1 MARVLCCGSFVCD
14 LVAAGIPR
22 VSEPG
27 ELIYAPQ
34 GIEISI
40 GGHAANVSIDLVQLG
55 YPNVA
60 AVGCIGED
68 VFGDYIEGELRRR
81 DIDVYAERLGGFRT
95 AKNMALVVEGE
106 DRRFIAEL
114 AANMMLSV
122 GYVLSSLDDARP
134 DLFYLGTV
142 GGLRFIDQNL
152 SKVLDAARR
161 RDCLTVVDVIMPEE
175 RGWRD
180 LTKALPLIDVLHC
193 NIRESTALTGKSDAR
208 DAAESLINGG
218 VGLTTITSGSKGLT
232 AATEN
237 TMFQMPAFKV
247 DSLDPTG
254 AGDAFCAGVIQGLMS
269 ESMERKYLPTAQQE
283 TLIQILLRG
292 AAAGAMCVTAAG
304 ATKAV
309 TPELVD
315 KLIREQGEDIMKTV
329 KTTSRTPVNPTR
341 R

>member
-1 MARVLCCGSFVCD
+1 MSRVLCCGSFVCD

-27 ELIYAPQ
+27 EIIYAPR
-34 GIEISI
+34 GIELSV

-55 YPNVA
+55 HSNVA
-60 AVGCIGED
+60 AAGCMGED

-81 DIDVYAERLGGFRT
+81 GIDVYAERLGDFRT

-114 AANMMLSV
+114 AANTMLSV

-142 GGLRFIDQNL
+142 GGLRFIDQSL
-152 SKVLDAARR
+152 SKVLDAARGR
-161 RDCLTVVDVIMPEE
+161 GCTTVVDVVMPEDE
-175 RGWRD
+175 GWGH
-180 LTKALPLIDVLHC
+180 LTEALPLIDVIHC
-193 NIRESTALTGKSDAR
+193 NIRESNALTGKSDPGL
-208 DAAESLINGG
+208 AADMLIDGG
-218 VGLTTITSGSKGLT
+218 VGLIAITSGSRGLT
-232 AATEN
+232 AATED
-237 TMFQMPAFKV
+237 TKLQMPAFKV

-254 AGDAFCAGVIQGLMS
+254 AGDAFCAGVIHGLLS
-269 ESMERKYLPTAQQE
+269 ESMKRKYLPTAPQE
-283 TLIQILLRG
+283 VLKRILLEG

-309 TPELVD
+309 TRDLVD
-315 KLIREQGEDIMKTV
+315 KLVREQGEDIMKAV
-329 KTTSRTPVNPTR
+329 KITSRTPQ
-341 R
+341 